1 MRRIIS
7 LIAMAVL
14 AFACQAN
21 SSEPIKSLGVHCG
34 LFSPADWRIQNNYY
48 PGYNHRYIGV
58 GNGQEIGGTIA
69 LIYDNWR
76 FRLESG
82 YRWQRNA
89 YYEKD
94 FWVNRLMD
102 ESKLNIVPIKFSLSR
117 RIITGLWNSTLY
129 FGAGTG
135 LNFAEF
141 KYKHATIIAEEWTSY
156 VTEKYNAIAS
166 EFFILT
172 GFDIPLSRGLF
183 LQTEIRYSYCS
194 SDWDLYYDGF
204 TTKKV
209 ENVNIGGT
217 TLQLG
222 LERRF

>member
-1 MRRIIS
+1 MWRIS
-7 LIAMAVL
+7 SVIALAILVL
-14 AFACQAN
+14 ACPAKG
-21 SSEPIKSLGVHCG
+21 SEPLKSLGIHFS

-58 GNGQEIGGTIA
+58 GNGQEISGTIA

-82 YRWQRNA
+82 YRWQRNE

-94 FWVNRLMD
+94 FWANVLMD

-129 FGAGTG
+129 LGAGTG

-141 KYKHATIIAEEWTSY
+141 KYKHATIIFEGGAGY
-156 VTEKYNAIAS
+156 YTEKYNAFAP
-166 EFFILT
+166 EFFMLT
-172 GFDIPLSRGLF
+172 GFDIPLSGRFF
-183 LQTEIRYSYCS
+183 LQTEIRYSYSS

-204 TTKKV
+204 TTKRV
-209 ENVNIGGT
+209 GNVNIGGT
-217 TLQLG
+217 ALQIG
-222 LERRF
+222 LEKRF